1 MLVPGDLANSE
12 MGYIALF
19 ITGLLTSVHC
29 VAMCGGINASCSR
42 HGIQYNIG
50 RVISYTVT
58 GFILGGIGMAIGK
71 SEFTGASTS
80 IQGLIKLI
88 AGSLM
93 LYMCLSM
100 LGLVKKIQLKK
111 LGTAYSA
118 FGIGLLNG
126 LMPCGPL
133 QTMQIVAFS
142 TMNPLNGALSMLAFS
157 LGTLPLMLGFSFVSN
172 VQKIKWLSTY
182 IVGVVALSMISQGGS
197 LVGHTELIVLAIV
210 CMLAT
215 LRGQSERKYAKYIC
229 SGAVGICV
237 LAIMLIPNTSVKNNI
252 QANEKVV
259 AQVSEEK
266 TQNKNE
272 ETQEIVSEITGYGY
286 PNISVKAGIP
296 VKWVIKADSSD
307 LNGCNSRIVIPELGI
322 EKQLQSGENIIEFT
336 PDHTGTINYS
346 CWMGMIRAK
355 INVV

>member
-1 MLVPGDLANSE
+1 MRLYISGMTCNNCKRRVESKLRSNKEVKSAYVNLDKGYVEIETADTDKAKQQIEELGYSVNNRNPIINKIASVSIIIAIYMVVSKVGLLNMLVPGDLANSE

-29 VAMCGGINASCSR
+29 VAMCGGINASCSG

-58 GFILGGIGMAIGK
+58 GFILGGIGMTLGK

-111 LGTAYSA
+111 LGTAHSA

-133 QTMQIVAFS
+133 QTMQIGAFS
-142 TMNPLNGALSMLAFS
+142 AMNPLNGALSMLAFS

-172 VQKIKWLSTY
+172 IQKIKWLSTY
-182 IVGVVALSMISQGGS
+182 I
-197 LVGHTELIVLAIV
+197 
-210 CMLAT
+210 
-215 LRGQSERKYAKYIC
+215 
-229 SGAVGICV
+229 
-237 LAIMLIPNTSVKNNI
+237 
-252 QANEKVV
+252 
-259 AQVSEEK
+259 
-266 TQNKNE
+266 
-272 ETQEIVSEITGYGY
+272 
-286 PNISVKAGIP
+286 
-296 VKWVIKADSSD
+296 
-307 LNGCNSRIVIPELGI
+307 
-322 EKQLQSGENIIEFT
+322 
-336 PDHTGTINYS
+336 
-346 CWMGMIRAK
+346 
-355 INVV
+355 